1 MVGHSCCVNRR
12 AVDLDQYNL
21 FSFFDL
27 IHVHLST
34 RIAYDVDQ
42 TDGDG
47 NNEAPGELSWR
58 RPRRWNDPG

>member
-21 FSFFDL
+21 FSFFDP

-34 RIAYDVDQ
+34 RIACDVDQ

-47 NNEAPGELSWR
+47 NNEASGEIDLLASTTVE
-58 RPRRWNDPG
+58 